1 MPTQKESDG
10 SQARRLVLVHPSAR
24 EVHREDAGVPRRR
37 PAKQHRPI
45 LDSDQPGGF
54 VVYPYYATR
63 EVAAILSVSDDYV
76 RSLFRNGRQGRVLQI
91 CDPKPGRRRYEVLL
105 VPYAT
110 LIAFIERF
118 TKDGRLELESVE
130 VHRHRRCA

>member
-1 MPTQKESDG
+1 MPTQNESDG
-10 SQARRLVLVHPSAR
+10 KEARRLVLVHPSGR
-24 EVHREDAGVPRRR
+24 EVHREDGRVTGGRTAKPR
-37 PAKQHRPI
+37 RPI
-45 LDSDQPGGF
+45 LDSNQPRGF

-63 EVAAILSVSDDYV
+63 EVAEILSISDDYV

-130 VHRHRRCA
+130 LHRHRRCA